1 SREGCTKASPV
12 HFAGHVG
19 VAGVVDRDAVPVVL
33 AWPAQIG
40 RIEDGS
46 AWRELGDED
55 VRAPAERTRGAGRRR
70 KIRRACR
77 AGDVEVSGPVA
88 REGDLAPEVD
98 PSLVTG
104 AAEIRRIGD
113 SGSPFPCQR
122 RAGELE
128 HEAR

>member
-1 SREGCTKASPV
+1 
-12 HFAGHVG
+12 
-19 VAGVVDRDAVPVVL
+19 RDGTPIVL
-33 AWPAQIG
+33 ARPAEIG

-55 VRAPAERTRGAGRRR
+55 VRAPAERMRGAGRRR

-77 AGDVEVSGPVA
+77 AGDVEVSSPVA

-113 SGSPFPCQR
+113 LRRHR

-128 HEAR
+128 DEGRDQRDDSSA